1 MHVIRSIVL
10 CVSIVFSTPSFATTP
25 DELRNRVIS
34 GDLAEVEAALNAAV
48 AQDQTSAADPE
59 AQRDLFGVFAVTH
72 PSVDAFTAKW
82 LLVNPTSA
90 NAMTARGWYLHAMGF
105 ANRGE
110 DTSRYT
116 FRAGSDLMQAQ
127 HSEAFSLFTAASSA
141 DPDLL
146 AASDGLLVLAQTV
159 ASDSII
165 PVVLERVMA
174 QQPNRGSLMR
184 AMAAMAPQWGGSF
197 WQVGLLCARY
207 APMIKTIADYDA
219 KTCVTDA
226 VFFANFRDGAT
237 RDAAHAALALNPH
250 PVLDY
255 ARLISAVDRAG
266 PPELRLDVLEKL
278 QSERILTP
286 EETFAWIAARNA
298 VTGFSSN
305 DVDPAYKLAVSQG
318 LDDLRLAADRDP
330 FRANT
335 VLGYI
340 EQLEKNLWENDV
352 AYDVTDATDR
362 VQALLRAVPHNW
374 RAWDRLG
381 KLTSNYAN
389 GNPEAVMPYFR
400 NAVFYSN
407 YGLDALRGAV
417 NSTLPLIDRKSKRK
431 ATSGSLNLTAE
442 DVTDLDRSANCPM
455 VALQRIA
462 TYICIEEGIAA
473 KDCLRSGTKY
483 ILTDLL
489 KDTRARNACQSEA
502 NDPLDS
508 ILFGPTPADF

>member
-1 MHVIRSIVL
+1 MHLLRFASLLLALL
-10 CVSIVFSTPSFATTP
+10 CGLPALSGSA
-25 DELRNRVIS
+25 DDLRFRIMA
-34 GDLAEVEAALNAAV
+34 GDIAEVEAALNAAV
-48 AQDQTSAADPE
+48 AQDQTPGTDPK
-59 AQRDLFGVFAVTH
+59 AQRDLFAVFAVTH

-82 LLVNPTSA
+82 LSVNPTSA

-110 DTSRYT
+110 DINRYT
-116 FRAGSDLMQAQ
+116 FRAGYDLMQAQ

-141 DPDLL
+141 NPNLL
-146 AASDGLLVLAQTV
+146 AASDGLMVLARTV

-165 PVVLERVMA
+165 PVELERVMGH
-174 QQPNRGSLMR
+174 QPNRESLMR
-184 AMAAMAPQWGGSF
+184 AMVALAPQWGGSF
-197 WQVGLLCARY
+197 WQVRLLCARY

-219 KTCVTDA
+219 KTCATDA
-226 VFFANFRDGAT
+226 VFFAGFRDGAT

-255 ARLISAVDRAG
+255 ARLISAVDGAG
-266 PPELRLDVLEKL
+266 PPELRLDVLEKVK
-278 QSERILTP
+278 SERILTP
-286 EETFAWIAARNA
+286 EETLAWIEARNA
-298 VTGFSSN
+298 VKGLSSN

-318 LDDLRLAADRDP
+318 LDDLRLAADRNP

-335 VLGYI
+335 VLAYI
-340 EQLEKNLWENDV
+340 EQLEKNLWENNI

-381 KLTSNYAN
+381 KLKSNYAN
-389 GNPEAVMPYFR
+389 GNPEAITPYFR

-462 TYICIEEGIAA
+462 TYICIEEGISA
-473 KDCLRSGTKY
+473 KDCLSSGMKY

-489 KDTRARNACQSEA
+489 EDTRARNACQSEA
-502 NDPLDS
+502 NDPLDT
-508 ILFGPTPADF
+508 ILFGPTPIDF